1 MIREDPPKNPMA
13 CKIPRR
19 DPKLSCGALGNGAR
33 RPEGEALAR
42 IEIYSSMLC
51 GYSYRAKKLLDSK
64 GVAFDEIDVMLRP
77 GRRAEMVQRS
87 GRTSVPQIFVDGR
100 HLGDCE
106 ELYALEAAGKLGA
119 ILEGA
124 E

>member
-1 MIREDPPKNPMA
+1 
-13 CKIPRR
+13 
-19 DPKLSCGALGNGAR
+19 
-33 RPEGEALAR
+33 LAR

-51 GYSYRAKKLLDSK
+51 GYSYRAKKLLESK
-64 GVAFDEIDVMLRP
+64 GVAFEEIDVMLRP
-77 GRRAEMVQRS
+77 GRRAEMVERS
-87 GRTSVPQIFVDGR
+87 GRTSVPQIFVDDR

-106 ELYALEAAGKLGA
+106 ELYELEAAGKLGP

>member
-1 MIREDPPKNPMA
+1 
-13 CKIPRR
+13 
-19 DPKLSCGALGNGAR
+19 
-33 RPEGEALAR
+33 LAR

-51 GYSYRAKKLLDSK
+51 GYSYRAKKLLESK
-64 GVAFDEIDVMLRP
+64 GVAFEEIDVMLRP
-77 GRRAEMVQRS
+77 GRRAEMVERS

-106 ELYALEAAGKLGA
+106 ELYELEAAGRLGP

>member
-1 MIREDPPKNPMA
+1 MIQGALCKNP
-13 CKIPRR
+13 RR
-19 DPKLSCGALGNGAR
+19 APKLSCETTNAGAR
-33 RPEGEALAR
+33 RPEGVALAR

-51 GYSYRAKKLLDSK
+51 GYSHRARKLLESK
-64 GVAFDEIDVMLRP
+64 GVAFEEIDVMLRP

-87 GRTSVPQIFVDGR
+87 GGRTSVPQIFVDGR
-100 HLGDCE
+100 HLGNCE

-119 ILEGA
+119 ILEGV

>member
-1 MIREDPPKNPMA
+1 M
-13 CKIPRR
+13 
-19 DPKLSCGALGNGAR
+19 
-33 RPEGEALAR
+33 AR

-51 GYSYRAKKLLDSK
+51 GYSYRAKMLIESK
-64 GVAFDEIDVMLRP
+64 GVAFEDIDVMLRP
-77 GRRAEMVQRS
+77 GRRAEMAERS
-87 GRTSVPQIFVDGR
+87 GGRTSVPQIFVDGR

-106 ELYALEAAGKLGA
+106 ELYELEAAGKLGP